1 MARNWAICIGVN
13 EYDNLP
19 NLSFAKR
26 DAEKMQQYFRSDVKF
41 DKVYLFTD
49 DSPPIDDAD
58 KPYASRPTYGA
69 LRRFLRVR
77 FEEDFLSDGD
87 NLWFFFSGHGI
98 RHQDRDYL
106 LPSDADPDPA
116 GIEDTAIP
124 ISYVSE
130 RLRRSGAD
138 NVILLLDACR
148 SEQSSKD
155 MGIGNEKQQGVI
167 TFSSCSPAERSY
179 EIEALEQGAFTY
191 ALLESL
197 RIQGEGN
204 CATVERLSKRIKYRV
219 KEINRDYE
227 KPKQTPYPIVEPAS
241 KYHLIL
247 LPDAATAQDITT
259 LKCDALLAET
269 KKQWDVAKQLWM
281 RVNVAARGTDMDA
294 IEAIQRFP
302 TFGIMLIESV
312 VKPKTVIKSATPPLI
327 SAEIK
332 TEKIAAKPAPKMQKR
347 ELLKIIIPE
356 RYQQLDSY
364 LKAQKFKDADKETV
378 RVMREVVGKESNQD
392 LNVDDIRLFP
402 CKDLKTI
409 DGLWK
414 KYSNDK
420 FGFSIQNHIWLD
432 CGGVPEIH
440 DWDTYIRYA
449 KQVKWYGNGSFNN
462 GEFFDYSQLNFSL
475 KGVKGHLPRLYERVQ
490 GWYPTSY
497 YLFGCLERCK
507 KLKDYKIP
515 MYPK

>member
-19 NLSFAKR
+19 NLQFAKR
-26 DAEKMQQYFRSDVKF
+26 DAEQMQQYFLSDIKF

-49 DSPPIDDAD
+49 DSPPIDDAN

-155 MGIGNEKQQGVI
+155 MGIGYDKQQGVI

-179 EIEALEQGAFTY
+179 EIETLEQGAFTH

-197 RIQGEGN
+197 RIQGEEN
-204 CATVERLSKRIKYRV
+204 CATVERLAQRIKYRV
-219 KEINRDYE
+219 SEINRDYE
-227 KPKQTPYPIVEPAS
+227 KPKQTPYPVVEPAS

-247 LPDAATAQDITT
+247 PY
-259 LKCDALLAET
+259 LL
-269 KKQWDVAKQLWM
+269 
-281 RVNVAARGTDMDA
+281 
-294 IEAIQRFP
+294 
-302 TFGIMLIESV
+302 
-312 VKPKTVIKSATPPLI
+312 
-327 SAEIK
+327 
-332 TEKIAAKPAPKMQKR
+332 
-347 ELLKIIIPE
+347 
-356 RYQQLDSY
+356 
-364 LKAQKFKDADKETV
+364 
-378 RVMREVVGKESNQD
+378 
-392 LNVDDIRLFP
+392 
-402 CKDLKTI
+402 
-409 DGLWK
+409 
-414 KYSNDK
+414 
-420 FGFSIQNHIWLD
+420 
-432 CGGVPEIH
+432 
-440 DWDTYIRYA
+440 
-449 KQVKWYGNGSFNN
+449 
-462 GEFFDYSQLNFSL
+462 
-475 KGVKGHLPRLYERVQ
+475 
-490 GWYPTSY
+490 
-497 YLFGCLERCK
+497 
-507 KLKDYKIP
+507 
-515 MYPK
+515 